1 MPASEAVVVFLR
13 LPISGKVKTR
23 IAATTS
29 EAIAL
34 KIYQRL
40 LDLTF
45 KAVSEV
51 YFPVFLF
58 YEGGLPP
65 VSERDSRYNYLLQ
78 TDGSLDQ
85 KIAHAFAH
93 VLKDFNKVLIIG
105 SDCPELSSE
114 IIQDSFIQL
123 ESCDVVLG
131 PAKDGGF
138 YLLGCKSFDPQL
150 LEDIQWSTST
160 VLDQFLFNIQKA
172 GLSSHLLEPLSDI
185 DTEEDWLLFLKREN
199 PQ

>member
-1 MPASEAVVVFLR
+1 MSATEALVVFLR
-13 LPISGKVKTR
+13 LPVMGKVKTR

-29 EAIAL
+29 ATKAL
-34 KIYQRL
+34 SVYQKL
-40 LDLTF
+40 LSYTF

-51 YFPVFLF
+51 YLPVFLF

-65 VSERDSRYNYLLQ
+65 VSERDSRYKYLLQ

-105 SDCPELSSE
+105 SDCPELSSK
-114 IIQDSFIQL
+114 IIQDSFLQL

-138 YLLGCKSFDPQL
+138 YLLGCKSFDAQL

-160 VLDQFLFNIQKA
+160 VLDQLLINIQKA

-185 DTEEDWLLFLKREN
+185 DTEEDWLLFLKKEN
-199 PQ
+199 PH